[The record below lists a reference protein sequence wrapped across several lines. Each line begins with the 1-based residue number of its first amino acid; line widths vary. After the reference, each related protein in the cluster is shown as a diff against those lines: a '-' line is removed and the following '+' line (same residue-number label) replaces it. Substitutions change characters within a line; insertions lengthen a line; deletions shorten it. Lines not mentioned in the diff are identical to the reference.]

1 MGAGHTFSQVTVAG
15 GKEGAEQANAAVWP
29 RYTAWSLG
37 WTSKADIPEEG
48 KKGVYLIDILFN
60 HI

>member
-1 MGAGHTFSQVTVAG
+1 MTVAG

-37 WTSKADIPEEG
+37 WTSKAEIPEEG

-60 HI
+60 II

>member
-37 WTSKADIPEEG
+37 WTSKAEIPEEG
-48 KKGVYLIDILFN
+48 KKRCACIR
-60 HI
+60 HIV